1 MKTIISICIALFF
14 TFVCACERVEENYL
28 SENVEYAAAQ
38 YDLLI
43 EKLEKNGKPWAPRT
57 VDTKGNIVYARNV
70 WDWTSG
76 FFAGSLWYLYNL
88 TGDEKWKTLA
98 KKYTEALKQQQY
110 ITSHHDIGF
119 IIGCS
124 YLNGMRMGQEAYD
137 TIIVQAAK
145 SLSTRFRSGAGV
157 IQSWNTR
164 TGWQAQRGW
173 ECPVIIDN
181 MMNLEI
187 LFEATSLSGDSTFY
201 NMAVSHADMTLKN
214 HFRMDGSSYHVVDYD
229 MRTGKVRSRCTAQGY
244 SDESAWARG
253 QAWGIYG
260 YTMCY
265 RWYTR
270 QLKYLEQAEA
280 AYEFVCTHPN
290 LPEDLIPYWDFDAVN
305 IPHELRDASA
315 AAIMAAALYEL
326 SMYSNK
332 AKYKE
337 TADKVM
343 HSLSSSD
350 YRSKI
355 GENHNFLLMH
365 SVGSYP
371 HGNEID
377 VPLIYADYY
386 FLEALKRKRDCDI
399 EAKSKSVQK

>member
-265 RWYTR
+265 RYTR

-290 LPEDLIPYWDFDAVN
+290 LPEDLIPYWDFDDPA
-305 IPHELRDASA
+305 IPNAPKDASS
-315 AAIMAAALYEL
+315 AAIVASGLLEL
-326 SMYSNK
+326 VQLEDNKQK
-332 AKYKE
+332 AKQYKE
-337 TADKVM
+337 AAINM
-343 HSLSSSD
+343 LYSLSSDKYQSRD
-350 YRSKI
+350 KNPS
-355 GENHNFLLMH
+355 FLLH
-365 SVGSYP
+365 ST
-371 HGNEID
+371 GNLPGGYEID
-377 VPLIYADYY
+377 ASINYADYY
-386 FLEALKRKRDCDI
+386 YIEALTRYKKM
-399 EAKSKSVQK
+399 ENKFN